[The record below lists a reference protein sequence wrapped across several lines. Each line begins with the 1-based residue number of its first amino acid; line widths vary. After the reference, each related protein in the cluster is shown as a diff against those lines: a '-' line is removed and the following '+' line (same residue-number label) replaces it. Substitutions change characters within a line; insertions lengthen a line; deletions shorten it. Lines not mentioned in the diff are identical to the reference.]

1 MFCKLRR
8 NQPLT
13 DSMHF
18 KPPRINFMTHLH
30 SLKGNLFLCKI
41 RKYQFKITIFA
52 KILILMN
59 ELFTIAGHFVDLKTI
74 ENIEPLGNGLIND
87 TYKIMVKGE
96 AKPKYVLQRINNAV
110 FTDVDML
117 QNNIEAVTNHIRK
130 KYENQ
135 GVDDINRR
143 VLHFL
148 KADTGKTYIVEN
160 EKYWRVM
167 DFIADSY
174 TYEAV
179 TPEYAYYAGRSFG
192 DFESLLTDLEMPIGE
207 IIPDFHNIEFRLKQL
222 EDAVAED
229 RVGQMREVEVQN
241 FVDKVR
247 EAADRM
253 CLGERLYR
261 EGKLPKRICHCD
273 TKVNNMLF
281 DKDGN
286 VLCIIDLDTI
296 MPSFIFS
303 DFGDFLRS
311 AANTGAEDDP
321 NLDNIHFNME
331 IFEAFTKGYLEGTK
345 KFLLPIEKENL
356 PYAATLFPYMQ
367 AVRFLTDYINGNTY
381 YKIKYP
387 THNLVRTRAQW
398 KLYEVAV
405 SKLEEMKRI
414 VHG

>member
-1 MFCKLRR
+1 
-8 NQPLT
+8 
-13 DSMHF
+13 
-18 KPPRINFMTHLH
+18 
-30 SLKGNLFLCKI
+30 
-41 RKYQFKITIFA
+41 
-52 KILILMN
+52 MN
-59 ELFTIAGHFVDLKTI
+59 ELFFIAGHFIDPKTI
-74 ENIEPLGNGLIND
+74 ENIQPLGNGLIND
-87 TYKIMVKGE
+87 TYKIMLKGE
-96 AKPKYVLQRINNAV
+96 TKPKYVLQRINNAV
-110 FTDVDML
+110 FTNVDML

-135 GVDDINRR
+135 GVKDIGRR

-148 KADTGKTYIVEN
+148 KADTGKTYVIEDG
-160 EKYWRVM
+160 KYWRVM

-192 DFESLLTDLEMPIGE
+192 NFESLLTDLNAPVGE

-222 EDAVAED
+222 EDAISED
-229 RVGQMREVEVQN
+229 RVGQMREVEVQK
-241 FVDKVR
+241 FVAKIR

-281 DKDGN
+281 DKEGN

-296 MPSFIFS
+296 MPSFVFS

-321 NLDNIHFNME
+321 DLDNIHFNME
-331 IFEAFTKGYLEGTK
+331 VFKAFAKGYLEGTK
-345 KFLLPIEKENL
+345 AFLLPIEKENL

-381 YKIKYP
+381 YKVKYP

-398 KLYEVAV
+398 KLFEEAEAY
-405 SKLEEMKRI
+405 LDEMKQI
-414 VHG
+414 LAL

>member
-1 MFCKLRR
+1 
-8 NQPLT
+8 
-13 DSMHF
+13 
-18 KPPRINFMTHLH
+18 
-30 SLKGNLFLCKI
+30 
-41 RKYQFKITIFA
+41 
-52 KILILMN
+52 MN
-59 ELFTIAGHFVDLKTI
+59 ELFAIAGHFIDPNTI
-74 ENIEPLGNGLIND
+74 EDITPLGNGLIND
-87 TYKIMVKGE
+87 TYKVIVEGH
-96 AKPKYVLQRINNAV
+96 PKYVLQRINNAV

-117 QNNIEAVTNHIRK
+117 QNNIEAVTNHIRQ
-130 KYENQ
+130 KYERQ
-135 GVDDINRR
+135 GVADINRR

-148 KADTGKTYIVEN
+148 KADTGKTYVFEDN
-160 EKYWRVM
+160 KYWRVM

-179 TPEYAYYAGRSFG
+179 TSGYAYHAGRSFG
-192 DFESLLTDLEMPIGE
+192 NFESLLTDSDAPIGE

-222 EDAVAED
+222 DEAVAKD
-229 RVGQMREVEVQN
+229 SVGLMREVEVQN
-241 FVDKVR
+241 LVYRIRSVAN
-247 EAADRM
+247 EM

-286 VLCIIDLDTI
+286 VLCVIDLDTV
-296 MPSFIFS
+296 MLSFVFS

-321 NLDNIHFNME
+321 DLDNIHFNME

-345 KFLLPIEKENL
+345 SFLLPVEKENL

-387 THNLVRTRAQW
+387 IHNLVRTRAQW
-398 KLYEVAV
+398 KLYEEATASLPEMRAIVAESV
-405 SKLEEMKRI
+405 
-414 VHG
+414 

>member
-1 MFCKLRR
+1 
-8 NQPLT
+8 
-13 DSMHF
+13 
-18 KPPRINFMTHLH
+18 
-30 SLKGNLFLCKI
+30 
-41 RKYQFKITIFA
+41 
-52 KILILMN
+52 MN
-59 ELFTIAGHFVDLKTI
+59 GLSTIAGRFIDPKTI
-74 ENIEPLGNGLIND
+74 ENIAPLGNGLIND
-87 TYKIMVKGE
+87 TYKIMVKGD

-117 QNNIEAVTNHIRK
+117 QDNIEAVTSHIRK
-130 KYENQ
+130 KYESQ
-135 GVDDINRR
+135 GVEDINRR

-148 KADTGKTYIVEN
+148 KADTGKTYIFEN
-160 EKYWRVM
+160 GKYWRVM

-192 DFESLLTDLEMPIGE
+192 DFESLLTDLETPIGE

-222 EDAVAED
+222 DKAIAED
-229 RVGQMREVEVQN
+229 NAGRMKDAEVQEY
-241 FVDKVR
+241 VQKIKSVS
-247 EAADRM
+247 EEM

-286 VLCIIDLDTI
+286 VLCVIDLDTV
-296 MPSFIFS
+296 MPSFVFS

-321 NLDNIHFNME
+321 DLDNVHFNMA
-331 IFEAFTKGYLEGTK
+331 IFEAFAKGYLEGTK
-345 KFLLPIEKENL
+345 SFLLPIEKENL

-398 KLYEVAV
+398 KLYEEAVAKV
-405 SKLEEMKRI
+405 DEMKQVI
-414 VHG
+414 L

>member
-1 MFCKLRR
+1 
-8 NQPLT
+8 
-13 DSMHF
+13 
-18 KPPRINFMTHLH
+18 
-30 SLKGNLFLCKI
+30 
-41 RKYQFKITIFA
+41 
-52 KILILMN
+52 MN
-59 ELFTIAGHFVDLKTI
+59 ALFTIAGHFVDPKTI
-74 ENIEPLGNGLIND
+74 ENIAPLGNGLIND

-117 QNNIEAVTNHIRK
+117 QNNIEAVTNHIRQ
-130 KYENQ
+130 KYEIQ
-135 GVDDINRR
+135 GVKDLNRR

-148 KADTGKTYIVEN
+148 KADMGKTYVYEDD
-160 EKYWRVM
+160 KYWRVM

-174 TYEAV
+174 TYDAV
-179 TPEYAYYAGRSFG
+179 TPEYAYFAGRSFG
-192 DFESLLTDLEMPIGE
+192 DFESLLTDLEAPIGE
-207 IIPDFHNIEFRLKQL
+207 IIPDFHNIEFRLKQM

-229 RVGQMREVEVQN
+229 RVGQMREVEVQK
-241 FVDKVR
+241 FVDKIRAV
-247 EAADRM
+247 ADEM

-261 EGKLPKRICHCD
+261 DGKLPKRICHCD

-286 VLCIIDLDTI
+286 VLCIIDLDTV
-296 MPSFIFS
+296 MPSFVFS

-321 NLDNIHFNME
+321 DLDNIHFNME
-331 IFEAFTKGYLEGTK
+331 IFKSFAKGYLEGTK
-345 KFLLPIEKENL
+345 SFLLPIEKENL

-387 THNLVRTRAQW
+387 IHNLVRTRAQW
-398 KLYEVAV
+398 KLYEEAVACLP
-405 SKLEEMKRI
+405 KMKRLLDD
-414 VHG
+414 